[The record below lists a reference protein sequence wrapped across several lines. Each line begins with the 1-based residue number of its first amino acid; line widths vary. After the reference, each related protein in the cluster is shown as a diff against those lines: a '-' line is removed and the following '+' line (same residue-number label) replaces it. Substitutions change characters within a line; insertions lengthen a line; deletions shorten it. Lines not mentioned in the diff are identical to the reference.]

1 MENYRWRVIGA
12 LVGVLAAI
20 VLLTPNFMDTSKLN
34 WWPAKKKLNYGLDIQ
49 GGIHLVMGVD
59 INGVMTETAN
69 RQANSLK
76 KELATLATTKVELV
90 NFKIS
95 NPAIGEMEFEFHN
108 AADADEANKYIG
120 DRHGTVL
127 QTIERRDKF
136 TVYRYLD
143 NYLVEL
149 RQKVIAQ
156 SIETIRN
163 RIDEFGVAEPSI
175 SQQGDNRILVQLPG
189 MADAEQAKKLINT
202 TAKLDFM
209 IVDDSVNMG
218 EVQKWI
224 KDAETA
230 GSFTMA
236 TMKYSEYVN
245 KINEALRGKIPEKSA
260 LYFGKAENARTMDA
274 GSIPYVLKADTGLG
288 GTDLDD
294 ATISFGQFGD
304 PQVALRFNTVGAGK
318 FADITGNNINKRMA
332 IILDRIVKSAPNIQT
347 RIGDGNAV
355 ITLGQRNHQESLDEA
370 KMISTALKAGSLPAA
385 LEQLE
390 ERRVGPTLG
399 ADSIKQAKMGAYA
412 GTFLIF
418 IFLILYYRAMGVV
431 ASTSIAVNVLSGLGL
446 LTALGATL
454 TLPGIAGIALTVGFA
469 VDANVLIQERIKE
482 ELVKGASWKLA
493 VKEGYSRAMSA
504 ILDSNVT
511 VAAVAVILLNFGTGP
526 IRGFAVTLL
535 IGIAT
540 TLFANVFV
548 SKVIVDTLIYK
559 WNVKH
564 ISIGLSDKSLAKA

>member
-12 LVGVLAAI
+12 IVGVLTAI

-59 INGVMTETAN
+59 INGVMSETAT

-76 KELATLATTKVELV
+76 KELSTQATSKVELV
-90 NFKIS
+90 NFKITNS
-95 NPAIGEMEFEFHN
+95 ANGEMEFEFHN
-108 AADADEANKYIG
+108 AADADAANKYVA
-120 DRHGTVL
+120 DRYGTVL

-149 RQKVIAQ
+149 KQKVVAQ

-189 MADAEQAKKLINT
+189 KADAEQAKKLINT

-209 IVDDSVNMG
+209 IVDDTVNYG
-218 EVQKWI
+218 ELQKWI

-230 GSFTMA
+230 GNFTMA
-236 TMKYSEYVN
+236 TLKYSDYVN
-245 KINEALRGKIPEKSA
+245 KINEALRSKLPEKSA
-260 LYFGKAENARTMDA
+260 LYFGKAENARTLDA
-274 GSIPYVLKADTGLG
+274 GSVPYVLKADTGLG

-355 ITLGQRNHQESLDEA
+355 ITLGQRNHQDSLDEA
-370 KMISTALKAGSLPAA
+370 KMISTALRAGSLPAA

-399 ADSIKQAKMGAYA
+399 ADSVKQAQMGAYA
-412 GTFLIF
+412 GAFLIF
-418 IFLILYYRAMGVV
+418 MFLILYYRAMGVV

-504 ILDSNVT
+504 ILDSNVS

-559 WNVKH
+559 WNVKN